1 MELANAMMSGVWTE
15 RSKYEEAERVYQ
27 EHLAKTSGAHGDASS
42 TKQDTSAGG
51 GSVAQLIRNARQ
63 KILDSMN
70 SLQTHRVPSSD
81 VPTAV
86 VKELQDENATLKQ
99 QIAEMTKMMAALES
113 RLSAVESK
121 CGVDKPPAYT
131 ATKPAAA
138 ADDDEDDDDDDDL
151 FDSDEEED
159 AVAAKIKAERIAAY
173 AAKKSKKAAVIAKS
187 NIIFDVKPWDDETDM
202 AELERCVRSVETDGL
217 LWGTSKLVKIAF
229 GIQKLQITCVVEDDK
244 VGTDF
249 LEESI
254 TAFEDYVQ
262 SVDIAAFNKI

>member
-15 RSKYEEAERVYQ
+15 RSKYEDAERVYQ
-27 EHLAKTSGAHGDASS
+27 EHLAKTSGAHGDASC
-42 TKQDTSAGG
+42 TK
-51 GSVAQLIRNARQ
+51 I
-63 KILDSMN
+63 
-70 SLQTHRVPSSD
+70 PSSD
-81 VPTAV
+81 VPSSV
-86 VKELQDENATLKQ
+86 VKELMDENVSLKA

-121 CGVDKPPAYT
+121 CGVEKSSAQPVAPAKS
-131 ATKPAAA
+131 AP

-159 AVAAKIKAERIAAY
+159 AAAAKIREERLAAY
-173 AAKKSKKAAVIAKS
+173 AAKKSKKAAVVAKS